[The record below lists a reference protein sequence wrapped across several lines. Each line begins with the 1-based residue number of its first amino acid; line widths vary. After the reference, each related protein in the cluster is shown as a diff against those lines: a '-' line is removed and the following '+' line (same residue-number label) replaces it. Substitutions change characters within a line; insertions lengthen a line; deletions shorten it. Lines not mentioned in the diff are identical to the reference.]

1 MRGFRGNNRK
11 KSAVIL
17 DSRFWNTAFQGGR
30 TTGESHIV
38 LSGKGDHGMFLQP
51 RRAIRESSV
60 LAVLLVAGC
69 SSGQSANQAIDKAL
83 ENAGQK
89 RSALYPLAGKIT
101 VDGIPPDLAEAE
113 WIIMTLKDPANPKA
127 DGPLRLISRSG
138 EFNFGTFGKDDGVK
152 AGTYIATFSK
162 LKRGQHKEYPGP
174 DQFLNLYDD
183 PDRNLKEY
191 PELKINHQPPGKKD
205 YVFDLKIAGR
215 EAAAAGANAV
225 THFSHLSNPPVSK

>member
-1 MRGFRGNNRK
+1 
-11 KSAVIL
+11 
-17 DSRFWNTAFQGGR
+17 
-30 TTGESHIV
+30 
-38 LSGKGDHGMFLQP
+38 MFLQP
-51 RRAIRESSV
+51 HRAIRESSV

-162 LKRGQHKEYPGP
+162 LKRGQQKEYPGP
-174 DQFLNLYDD
+174 DQFENLYDD

-191 PELKINHQPPGKKD
+191 PELKINHQSPGKKD
-205 YVFDLKIAGR
+205 YAFDLKIAGR
-215 EAAAAGANAV
+215 EAAAAGPNAV
-225 THFSHLSNPPVSK
+225 THFSHLSNPPVGK